1 VCRDSNLFERQHMPT
16 DCAKLHMA
24 WIDAPQQSATRAVLA
39 IGIGG
44 QVSVHCCTMAAMSK
58 SSPHSLPEWT
68 DLRFFLELARA
79 GTLSGASRRL
89 EVEHTTVARRI
100 DRLEAQLGAT
110 LFDRSRE
117 GYELT
122 ELGHTL
128 LPHAEAMESAALAA
142 QEELVGTEVTLHGVV
157 RLGTPELYG
166 IRVVAPLMV
175 DFLRANPELS
185 VDLLVLPRFANLAN
199 READLGI
206 MLDPPTTGRYM
217 VTRLASFRL
226 YLYAAPDYLARHP
239 PIRGKADLAGH
250 DFVDYVQD
258 RLASRELSYLDEF
271 GFTPRRRLCC
281 TGMPA
286 QIEAAALGLG
296 LVMAP
301 PYAVPDDGRLVQV
314 LDSFYAERSFWL
326 VAPADLYRLQR
337 VRAVWNL
344 LRDYADRA
352 PALFVHGGARAG
364 ARRA

>member
-1 VCRDSNLFERQHMPT
+1 MNNHT
-16 DCAKLHMA
+16 
-24 WIDAPQQSATRAVLA
+24 
-39 IGIGG
+39 
-44 QVSVHCCTMAAMSK
+44 
-58 SSPHSLPEWT
+58 LPEWT

-100 DRLEAQLGAT
+100 DRLEAQLGTT

-122 ELGHTL
+122 EMGQAL

-142 QEELVGTEVTLHGVV
+142 TEQLSGNEVSVQGVV
-157 RLGTPELYG
+157 RLGVPELFAV
-166 IRVVAPLMV
+166 RVVAPLMV
-175 DFLRANPELS
+175 KLLQSHPDLS

-199 READLGI
+199 READLGV

-217 VTRLASFRL
+217 ITRLATFRMQ
-226 YLYAAPDYLARHP
+226 LYAAPSYLSKHP
-239 PIRGKADLAGH
+239 PIRTQLDLARH

-258 RLASRELSYLDEF
+258 RLASPELSYLTEL

-286 QIEAAALGLG
+286 QIEAAAAGMGLI
-296 LVMAP
+296 MAP
-301 PYAVPDDGRLVQV
+301 PYAVPDDGRLVPV
-314 LDSFYAERSFWL
+314 LSEFHAERSFWL
-326 VAPADLYRLQR
+326 AAPTDLYRLQR

-344 LRDYADRA
+344 LREYAEAR
-352 PALFVHGGARAG
+352 PSLFMQTSEPVRPLRVGT
-364 ARRA
+364 